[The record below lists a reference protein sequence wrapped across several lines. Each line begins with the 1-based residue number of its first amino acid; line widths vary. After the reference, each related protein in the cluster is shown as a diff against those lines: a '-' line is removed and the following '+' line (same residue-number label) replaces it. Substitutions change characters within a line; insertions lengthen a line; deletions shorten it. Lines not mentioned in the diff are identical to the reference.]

1 MWNRSGERGY
11 PCLTPIHTGKTFIF
25 SPFSI
30 KLAVGTS
37 YVMFLGMLGVFAFHL
52 LTFKGQTVIGK
63 LSANNINFRNK

>member
-1 MWNRSGERGY
+1 M
-11 PCLTPIHTGKTFIF
+11 
-25 SPFSI
+25 
-30 KLAVGTS
+30 GTS

>member
-1 MWNRSGERGY
+1 MVREGILASLLIIQVKLLY
-11 PCLTPIHTGKTFIF
+11 F

>member
-1 MWNRSGERGY
+1 MVREGILASLLIIQVKLLY
-11 PCLTPIHTGKTFIF
+11 F

-30 KLAVGTS
+30 KLAMGTS
-37 YVMFLGMLGVFAFHL
+37 YVMFLGMLDVFAFHL